1 MKGEFIIL
9 FRKGT
14 FTALTSVIR
23 LVPGSIGVSVLYLAA
38 ERVEAEADVFHL
50 KNIELAS
57 TMNWFAAAWFL
68 ERKHP

>member
-1 MKGEFIIL
+1 M
-9 FRKGT
+9 
-14 FTALTSVIR
+14 IR
-23 LVPGSIGVSVLYLAA
+23 PVPGSFGVSVLYLAA

-57 TMNWFAAAWFL
+57 TKNWFEAAWFL